1 MTDTYE
7 PFPQADAPRGEP
19 IPPTPRRAALD
30 FASLSLHKVLLVAG
44 IAIATV
50 LPNMVISNL
59 IEEREGRQASVK
71 QEIARNWGPEQNLY
85 SPMLVIPHQFG
96 DRARQ
101 YIKIAPTRLD
111 LAANLT
117 PQERRRGLFR
127 TTVYE
132 GKVEMN
138 GMFSVPAEARLRE
151 IISDR
156 DSRILWNEAV
166 IVFGTA
172 SDFTGLRSTDNI
184 MIDGI
189 EQTLLPC
196 LDALRQEAACRG
208 GVMMLASAPLAP
220 PAAGGA
226 RVQFKWGVSLRGTSS
241 FSVQYSGK
249 ELVAKISSPWPSP
262 SFNGNTLPVNSTVTP
277 EGFEAS
283 WQSMEFGSPRIVSSA
298 GVFDSS
304 MWRGASIGV
313 DLIEATP
320 IYRMINRVAKYGLL
334 FIALS
339 FATYFFF
346 EVLSRLRIHVVQY
359 GMLGLSLS
367 LFSLLLLSLAEPIGY
382 TNGYLVAAGLVLV
395 QSTLY
400 TAALAR
406 RFVPTVLFAL
416 MLASLFAFIY
426 VLLGLETY
434 SLLIGALALFVVVSA
449 LMVLTQMVKW
459 PGRAEAAPIS
469 A

>member
-1 MTDTYE
+1 MTDTTHD
-7 PFPQADAPRGEP
+7 PFAAQGDATQPSF
-19 IPPTPRRAALD
+19 PPPRAAAD
-30 FASLSLHKVLLVAG
+30 YTTLSIAKVALIAG
-44 IAIATV
+44 VAIATIV
-50 LPNMVISNL
+50 PNMFISGL

-71 QEIARNWGPEQNLY
+71 QEIARNWGPEQNFY
-85 SPMLVIPHQFG
+85 TPTLVIPHQFG

-101 YIKIAPTRLD
+101 YIKIAPARLD

-117 PQERRRGLFR
+117 PQERKRGLFQA
-127 TTVYE
+127 TVYE

-138 GMFSVPAEARLRE
+138 GAFVVPAEARLRE

-156 DSRILWNEAV
+156 DSRILWNEAM
-166 IVFGTA
+166 IAFGTA

-184 MIDGI
+184 TIDGI

-226 RVQFKWGVSLRGTSS
+226 RVQFKSAVSLRGTGS
-241 FSVQYSGK
+241 FSLQYAGK
-249 ELVAKISSPWPSP
+249 ELTAKISSPWPSP
-262 SFNGNTLPVNSTVTP
+262 SFNGNPLPLNSTVTP
-277 EGFEAS
+277 DGFEAS
-283 WQSMEFGSPRIVSSA
+283 WQTMEFGSPRMVSSA

-334 FIALS
+334 FVILS

-346 EVLSRLRIHVVQY
+346 EVLSRLRIHIVQY
-359 GMLGLSLS
+359 GLLGVSLS
-367 LFSLLLLSLAEPIGY
+367 LFSLLLLSFAEPIGY
-382 TNGYLVAAGLVLV
+382 TNAYLVSAGLVLA
-395 QSTLY
+395 QATLY
-400 TAALAR
+400 TAAVAR
-406 RFVPTVLFAL
+406 RFTPAFVFAL

-449 LMVLTQMVKW
+449 LMVLTQMVDL
-459 PGRAEAAPIS
+459 PGRLSSAP

>member
-1 MTDTYE
+1 MTDIHE
-7 PFPQADAPRGEP
+7 PFPQADAPQGEP
-19 IPPTPRRAALD
+19 IQPTQPRAAAD
-30 FASLSLHKVLLVAG
+30 FTSLSFHKIALVAAL
-44 IAIATV
+44 AIATV
-50 LPNMVISNL
+50 LPNMFISNL

-85 SPMLVIPHQFG
+85 SPLLVIPHQFG

-111 LAANLT
+111 LVANLA
-117 PQERRRGLFR
+117 PQERKRGLFQA
-127 TTVYE
+127 TVYE

-138 GMFSVPAEARLRE
+138 GTFSVPAEARLRE

-156 DSRILWNEAV
+156 DSRILWNEA
-166 IVFGTA
+166 IIAFGTA
-172 SDFTGLRSTDNI
+172 SDFTGLRSGENI
-184 MIDGI
+184 TVDGV
-189 EQTLLPC
+189 EQTLSPC

-208 GVMMLASAPLAP
+208 AVMMLASAPIAP
-220 PAAGGA
+220 ATGGV
-226 RVQFKWGVSLRGTSS
+226 RVQFKSGVSLRGTSS
-241 FSVQYSGK
+241 FSVQYAGK
-249 ELVAKISSPWPSP
+249 ELAAKISSSWPSP
-262 SFNGNTLPVNSTVTP
+262 SFSGNTLPVNSTVTP
-277 EGFEAS
+277 DGFEAS
-283 WQSMEFGSPRIVSSA
+283 WQTMEFGSPRIVSSA

-304 MWRGASIGV
+304 IWRGASIGV

-334 FIALS
+334 FIILS

-346 EVLSRLRIHVVQY
+346 EVLSRLRIHAAQY
-359 GMLGLSLS
+359 GMLALSLS

-382 TNGYLVAAGLVLV
+382 TNGYLVAGGLVLV

-400 TAALAR
+400 TAAVAR
-406 RFVPTVLFAL
+406 RFLPKFLFAV

-434 SLLIGALALFVVVSA
+434 SLLIGALALFAVLSA
-449 LMVLTQMVKW
+449 LMVLTQMINL
-459 PGRAEAAPIS
+459 PGRMSS
-469 A
+469 AQA